1 MQVCLLVFLSD
12 ITLSGSTRFILE
24 LKWKT
29 PKGLFNATVPNSITE
44 HFYNLLLPRAT
55 QFHLAIHLKLQL
67 QCPASVKIK
76 FKRKVNILD
85 VTANRI

>member
-1 MQVCLLVFLSD
+1 M
-12 ITLSGSTRFILE
+12 
-24 LKWKT
+24 
-29 PKGLFNATVPNSITE
+29 PNPTTE

-76 FKRKVNILD
+76 LKEKVNVLE